1 MNWIKKNPAQLVL
14 AIVALLMM
22 AVAFVLY
29 SNAGSFS
36 EPFQAAHTSP
46 SEDNKIP
53 PTDLQIVTDRIASL
67 EKPAEWT
74 PKKGSLFI
82 SEKYLVKDGKLLK
95 PTAEGPPLNPPVP
108 NQYIIKNN
116 LDITSST
123 VLTEDVD
130 KDGFNL
136 LWEYAGMDGIQ
147 STYWPELEPD
157 STDPTKAESHPPYHV
172 RLYLVK
178 IHKVRFRLLFRAYD
192 YDPKT
197 KKCTIQI
204 NPLDRGGKTE
214 FVEQGATVKG
224 TFWKFE
230 SFILNEKGDKDES
243 IANMV
248 NTQNGQKLPLVYN
261 QEGDSPESY
270 AEFAYRWVALGGQP
284 TKNFTKRKDETFMLD
299 PEPEKNYKVIE
310 IRKEEVDVLLPTGE
324 KKTFP
329 LIEEPPQVPPTPKA
343 PK

>member
-1 MNWIKKNPAQLVL
+1 MNWIKKNPAQLAL

-46 SEDNKIP
+46 PEDNKIP

-74 PKKGSLFI
+74 PKKGSLFV
-82 SEKYLVKDGKLLK
+82 SEKYLVKDGKLFK

-108 NQYIIKNN
+108 NQPIIQYG

-123 VLTEDVD
+123 VLTDDAD

-136 LWEYAGMDGIQ
+136 LFEYAGNDGIQ
-147 STYWPELEPD
+147 STWWPEIEPD
-157 STDPTKAESHPPYHV
+157 STDPTKADSHPPYHS
-172 RLYLVK
+172 RLYLVR
-178 IHKVRFRLLFRAYD
+178 IHKVPFRLLFRAYD
-192 YDPKT
+192 YDPRT
-197 KKCTIQI
+197 RKCTIQI
-204 NPLDRGGKTE
+204 NPIDRGGRTV
-214 FVEQGATVKG
+214 FVEMGAEVPG
-224 TFWKFE
+224 TKWKFE
-230 SFILNEKGDKDES
+230 TFVLNDKGDKDES
-243 IANMV
+243 IANMI
-248 NTQNGQKLPLVYN
+248 NTESGQKLALVYN
-261 QEGDSPESY
+261 VQGNSPESY
-270 AEFAYRWVALGGQP
+270 LEFAYRWVAVGGQP
-284 TKNFTKRKDETFMLD
+284 TKNFTKRKDETFTLD
-299 PEPEKNYKVIE
+299 PEPEKNYKVID
-310 IRKEEVDVLLPTGE
+310 IREKEVDVLLPTGE